1 YFDGPDIEEKPI
13 EKPVEDPLSPKLD
26 VDEDTMVVEKRPLHK
41 IMIWTAIIAI
51 IAIMIWGYL
60 RYFDPYVSDAQTTG
74 YVIRVEKRG
83 TIFKTYEGEMISE
96 FAIQDTSKI
105 YQRDFSF
112 SFDNDSLAQDAMKL
126 QGSGKKITLKYK
138 KFSGVIPWRGASKCI
153 ITGIER

>member
-1 YFDGPDIEEKPI
+1 
-13 EKPVEDPLSPKLD
+13 
-26 VDEDTMVVEKRPLHK
+26 
-41 IMIWTAIIAI
+41 
-51 IAIMIWGYL
+51 
-60 RYFDPYVSDAQTTG
+60 FDPYVSDAQTTG